1 MNKLATLQVFSV
13 LLYPLSGAASSDPC
27 KLPAENISLSIL
39 DQAKYYLQ
47 ENKETNTRIYLGLCH
62 TLDVEHISKFCD
74 KNAFACVTKINEGE
88 PGVAAHQALSSVY
101 Y

>member
-74 KNAFACVTKINEGE
+74 KNAFACVTRINEGE
-88 PGVAAHQALSSVY
+88 SGVAAHQALSSVY

>member
-88 PGVAAHQALSSVY
+88 FGIAAHEALS
-101 Y
+101 